1 MSKMESEPMQI
12 FLYAIKSP
20 ETKRHYVRRL
30 NDFFDFVNLS
40 GTLDEK
46 SKKFMA
52 KIKRKGNSWALA
64 SFMKYITYQKE
75 RADRGEI
82 SDATV
87 RSYYKPV
94 KLFMEMNDIEL
105 QWKKISRGLP
115 KGRKFAAD
123 RAPTLEELQKL
134 MEYPDRRIKAIL
146 YTMCSSGIR
155 VGAWD
160 YLRWRN
166 VIPIKLKDKIIAAKL
181 IVYEGDEEQYFSF
194 ISPEA
199 YNELK
204 KWIDFRKSNGEIFS
218 GDSWLMRDIWN
229 IQKFSRGLV
238 TLPKKL
244 QATGIKR
251 LIERALKSQGIRN
264 KLPPGKRRYEFQTD
278 HGFRKFFK
286 THAEQ
291 KMKPI
296 NVEVLMNHSTGI
308 SDSYYRPNEN
318 ELLKDYLNAVPELTL
333 SKENRVLN
341 DSEKLR
347 THGSE
352 IDHLKEEIR
361 KIKLRNEI
369 AEAIKQGMID
379 WSEKNQDKVHPLQ
392 IAKADFTKSKSLDDM
407 VDHFLLEHD
416 GNIKGLRERFAN
428 GKVTISDD

>member
-1 MSKMESEPMQI
+1 MESEPMQI

-30 NDFFDFVNLS
+30 NDFFHFVNLS
-40 GTLDEK
+40 GTLDER

-75 RADRGEI
+75 RAERGEI
-82 SDATV
+82 ADATV

-166 VIPIKLKDKIIAAKL
+166 VVPITLKEKIVAAKL

-204 KWIDFRKSNGEIFS
+204 KWMDFRKSNGEAVL

-229 IQKFSRGLV
+229 TQKFSRGLV

-251 LIERALKSQGIRN
+251 LIERALKSQRIRT

-369 AEAIKQGMID
+369 VEVLRQGILQY
-379 WSEKNQDKVHPLQ
+379 SEKNSEKITPLQ
-392 IAKADFTKSKSLDDM
+392 LAKADFSKSKGLEESVEHILK
-407 VDHFLLEHD
+407 EHD
-416 GNIKGLRERFAN
+416 GDITGLKKRIAN
-428 GKVTISDD
+428 GEFTITDV

>member
-40 GTLDEK
+40 GSLDEK

-146 YTMCSSGIR
+146 YTMCSSGVR

-160 YLRWRN
+160 YLSWRN
-166 VIPIKLKDKIIAAKL
+166 VIPI
-181 IVYEGDEEQYFSF
+181 
-194 ISPEA
+194 
-199 YNELK
+199 
-204 KWIDFRKSNGEIFS
+204 
-218 GDSWLMRDIWN
+218 
-229 IQKFSRGLV
+229 
-238 TLPKKL
+238 
-244 QATGIKR
+244 
-251 LIERALKSQGIRN
+251 
-264 KLPPGKRRYEFQTD
+264 
-278 HGFRKFFK
+278 
-286 THAEQ
+286 
-291 KMKPI
+291 
-296 NVEVLMNHSTGI
+296 
-308 SDSYYRPNEN
+308 
-318 ELLKDYLNAVPELTL
+318 
-333 SKENRVLN
+333 
-341 DSEKLR
+341 
-347 THGSE
+347 
-352 IDHLKEEIR
+352 
-361 KIKLRNEI
+361 
-369 AEAIKQGMID
+369 
-379 WSEKNQDKVHPLQ
+379 
-392 IAKADFTKSKSLDDM
+392 
-407 VDHFLLEHD
+407 
-416 GNIKGLRERFAN
+416 
-428 GKVTISDD
+428 

>member
-1 MSKMESEPMQI
+1 MESEPMQI

-30 NDFFDFVNLS
+30 NDFFHFVNLS
-40 GTLDEK
+40 GTLDER

-75 RADRGEI
+75 RAERGEI

-181 IVYEGDEEQYFSF
+181 VVYEGDEEQYFSF

-204 KWIDFRKSNGEIFS
+204 KWMDFRKSNGEAVS

-229 IQKFSRGLV
+229 IQKFSKGLV

-264 KLPPGKRRYEFQTD
+264 KLPLGKRRYEFQTD

-286 THAEQ
+286 TRAEQ

-369 AEAIKQGMID
+369 VEVLRQGILQY
-379 WSEKNQDKVHPLQ
+379 SEKNPEKISPLQ
-392 IAKADFTKSKSLDDM
+392 LAKADFSKSKG
-407 VDHFLLEHD
+407 LEESVEHILKKHD
-416 GNIKGLRERFAN
+416 GDITGLKKRIVN
-428 GKVTISDD
+428 GEFTITDD